1 LFLDRRNVQIA
12 DEVQKR
18 DTIDHTPVY
27 LREVI
32 RRALEHGAAALILV
46 PNHPSGDPKPSRD
59 DIEMTRKSARPT
71 KRSAS
76 QSTTIS

>member
-1 LFLDRRNVQIA
+1 MQIA

-46 PNHPSGDPKPSRD
+46 PNHPSGDPQPSRD

>member
-1 LFLDRRNVQIA
+1 VQIA

-32 RRALEHGAAALILV
+32 RRALEHCAAALILV